1 MGKKTEKM
9 IREKAKKGFDLGF
22 ELENKYGECPQV
34 TTRALQIIY
43 DELNDE
49 IFRYVGFLAGG
60 GGCQSDGSC
69 GAYCA
74 GLMFLSS
81 KYGRT
86 IKDIETLDEKGLL
99 KIREKNIPI
108 QQKLHEKF
116 IQEYGTIICQGIHR
130 KLMGRPFWAIDPHD
144 LQLFL
149 DMGGHEKVCP
159 YVVGNA
165 VKWTIEIYEEVC
177 AENLKQ

>member
-1 MGKKTEKM
+1 MDEKIRKK
-9 IREKAKKGFDLGF
+9 IQKKSQTGYELGF
-22 ELENKYGECPQV
+22 KLEHDWGECPQV
-34 TTRALQIIY
+34 TTRALQEIY
-43 DELNDE
+43 DEINDE

-86 IKDIETLDEKGLL
+86 VQDVKTLDGKGLF
-99 KIREKNIPI
+99 KIRERNIPM

-116 IQEYGTIICQGIHR
+116 INEYGTIICQGIHR

-144 LQLFL
+144 LKLFFE
-149 DMGGHEKVCP
+149 MGGHEKVCP
-159 YVVGNA
+159 VVVGNA
-165 VKWTIEIYEEVC
+165 VKWTIEIYEESLL
-177 AENLKQ
+177 NK

>member
-1 MGKKTEKM
+1 MDEKQRQQ
-9 IREKAKKGFDLGF
+9 ILEKAQKGFDIGF
-22 ELENKYGECPQV
+22 DLEKKYGECPQV
-34 TTRALQIIY
+34 TTRGLQIVY
-43 DELNDE
+43 NELNDDL
-49 IFRYVGFLAGG
+49 FRYVGFLAGG

-86 IKDIETLDEKGLL
+86 IKDIETLDEEGLL
-99 KIREKNIPI
+99 KIRKKNLPI

-130 KLMGRPFWAIDPHD
+130 KLVGRPFWAIDDHD
-144 LQLFL
+144 LQIFL
-149 DMGGHEKVCP
+149 DMGGHDRVCP
-159 YVVGNA
+159 NVVGNA
-165 VKWTIEIYEEVC
+165 VKWTIEIYEESLL
-177 AENLKQ
+177 EGFK